1 LKEEVAARAKQQAE
15 SLASNDKMNATIRK
29 LRAKNYALHIKC
41 GNLYNERVPLMK
53 KCLEALQ
60 VNVSANH
67 ARQMVLD
74 ALKKTLEEN
83 NAAKNKMIAD
93 SRSLVD
99 AMRVSFP
106 CNEVEDRP
114 VQRQPT
120 RRPQR
125 WRSLRNSVVLF

>member
-1 LKEEVAARAKQQAE
+1 
-15 SLASNDKMNATIRK
+15 M
-29 LRAKNYALHIKC
+29 LHIKC
-41 GNLYNERVPLMK
+41 GNLHDERVPLMK

-60 VNVSANH
+60 VAVSANH

-83 NAAKNKMIAD
+83 SAAKNKMIVD

-99 AMRVSFP
+99 AMQVLFP
-106 CNEVEDRP
+106 CNEAEDRP

-120 RRPQR
+120 RRSHQR
-125 WRSLRNSVVLF
+125 RSSRDSVVFF